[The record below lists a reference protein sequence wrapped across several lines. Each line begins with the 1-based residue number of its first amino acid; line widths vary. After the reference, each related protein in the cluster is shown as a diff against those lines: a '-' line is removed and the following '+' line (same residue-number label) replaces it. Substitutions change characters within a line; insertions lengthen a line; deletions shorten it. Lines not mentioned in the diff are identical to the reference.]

1 MAMSE
6 QAARDI
12 VDLVSSTDD
21 HFDSE
26 FDDEGASE
34 SESEEDE
41 VRTAC
46 ERLPEPARVAISR
59 KRSFQRS
66 GKESVAK
73 RGRIAGGSSTLTRR
87 GSVHHRVQQFPGEYL
102 TVSSGKIYCSACSQT
117 VQPKNSIVKS
127 HISSQITRRPKSESH
142 EPSYTSKR

>member
-12 VDLVSSTDD
+12 VDLVSSSDG

-26 FDDEGASE
+26 FDDEDASE
-34 SESEEDE
+34 SESEEVE

-46 ERLPEPARVAISR
+46 ERLPELARAAISR
-59 KRSFQRS
+59 KRSFQRR

-73 RGRIAGGSSTLTRR
+73 RGRIAGGSSLTPRV
-87 GSVHHRVQQFPGEYL
+87 SVHHRVQQFPGEYL
-102 TVSSGKIYCSACSQT
+102 TVSSRKIYCSACSQT

-127 HISSQITRRPKSESH
+127 HISSQKHKTAKER
-142 EPSYTSKR
+142 